1 MKKLMIRIS
10 KVFIPGVI
18 SLFFFSSMASAH
30 VTVMP
35 KTSSTGAW
43 ETYTL
48 KVPVEKD
55 VATTKVT
62 VKAPQGVEI
71 MSYQPVPGWTYSS
84 EKDASGKV
92 KTFTFEATGEGIQA
106 GQFQQFVFVGKN
118 PEKAAKA
125 AWDAF
130 QYYKDGSVVEWT
142 GDEGSDAPHS
152 ITNIVT
158 ATTTDH
164 HDSTNAEHS
173 EKTTTHETEK
183 TKTAVT
189 EKTTGT
195 SNSLPLI
202 LSGIAAL
209 LSVIALVIAIRKK

>member
-1 MKKLMIRIS
+1 MKKMISRIS
-10 KVFIPGVI
+10 KIFIPAVI
-18 SLFFFSSMASAH
+18 SLFFFASMASAH

-62 VKAPQGVEI
+62 VKAPAGVEI

-92 KTFTFEATGEGIQA
+92 KTFTFEATGEGIQS
-106 GQFQQFVFVGKN
+106 GQFQQFVFVAKN
-118 PEKAAKA
+118 PEKAAKV

-130 QYYKDGSVVEWT
+130 QYYKDGSIVEWT
-142 GDEGSDAPHS
+142 GAEGSDSPHS
-152 ITNIVT
+152 ITDIVT

-164 HDSTNAEHS
+164 HGSEKAEHND
-173 EKTTTHETEK
+173 KTQTKETEK
-183 TKTAVT
+183 TKSEMT
-189 EKTTGT
+189 EKKAET
-195 SNSLPLI
+195 SNSLSLV
-202 LSGIAAL
+202 LSGLAVLLSLAAL
-209 LSVIALVIAIRKK
+209 IIAIRKK

>member
-1 MKKLMIRIS
+1 MMIKIS
-10 KVFIPGVI
+10 KLFIPAVV
-18 SLFFFSSMASAH
+18 SLFFFSSLASAH
-30 VTVMP
+30 VTVIP
-35 KTSSTGAW
+35 KTSTTGAW

-48 KVPVEKD
+48 KVPVEKE

-62 VKAPQGVEI
+62 IKAPQGVEI

-152 ITNIVT
+152 ITDIVT
-158 ATTTDH
+158 ATTMDH
-164 HDSTNAEHS
+164 HATQNTEDSDKTQKQEIEKAKTEVTK
-173 EKTTTHETEK
+173 KTTE
-183 TKTAVT
+183 
-189 EKTTGT
+189 T
-195 SNSLPLI
+195 SNSLSLI

-209 LSVIALVIAIRKK
+209 LSLASIIIAIRKK

>member
-1 MKKLMIRIS
+1 MKKMIGRIS
-10 KVFIPGVI
+10 KVFIPAVI
-18 SLFFFSSMASAH
+18 SLFIFSSMASAH

-62 VKAPQGVEI
+62 VKAPAGVEI

-92 KTFTFEATGEGIQA
+92 KTFTFETTGEGILS
-106 GQFQQFVFVGKN
+106 GQFQQFVFVAKN
-118 PEKAAKA
+118 PEKATKA

-130 QYYKDGSVVEWT
+130 QYYKDGSIVEWT
-142 GDEGSDAPHS
+142 GGEGSDAPHS
-152 ITNIVT
+152 ITDIVT
-158 ATTTDH
+158 TSNTDQH
-164 HDSTNAEHS
+164 SSQTSEHS
-173 EKTTTHETEK
+173 DKAQTKDNSK
-183 TKTAVT
+183 TKTEVT
-189 EKTTGT
+189 EKKTETFT
-195 SNSLPLI
+195 SLSLI
-202 LSGIAAL
+202 LSGLAAL
-209 LSVIALVIAIRKK
+209 LSFAALIIAIRKK

>member
-1 MKKLMIRIS
+1 MIKIS
-10 KVFIPGVI
+10 KLFIPAVV
-18 SLFFFSSMASAH
+18 SLFFFSSLASAH
-30 VTVMP
+30 VTVIP
-35 KTSSTGAW
+35 KTSTTGAW

-48 KVPVEKD
+48 KVPVEKE

-62 VKAPQGVEI
+62 IKAPQGVEI

-152 ITNIVT
+152 ITDIVT
-158 ATTTDH
+158 ATTMDH
-164 HDSTNAEHS
+164 HATQNTEDSD
-173 EKTTTHETEK
+173 KTQKQETEK
-183 TKTAVT
+183 AKTEVTK
-189 EKTTGT
+189 KTTET
-195 SNSLPLI
+195 SNSLSLI

-209 LSVIALVIAIRKK
+209 LSLASIIIAIRKK

>member
-1 MKKLMIRIS
+1 MKKMMIRIS
-10 KVFIPGVI
+10 KLFIPAVV
-18 SLFFFSSMASAH
+18 SLFFFSSLASAH

-35 KTSSTGAW
+35 KTSTTGAW

-48 KVPVEKD
+48 KVPVEKE

-62 VKAPQGVEI
+62 IKAPQGVEI

-92 KTFTFEATGEGIQA
+92 KTFTFEATGQGIQA

-142 GDEGSDAPHS
+142 GEEGSDAPHS
-152 ITNIVT
+152 ITDIVT
-158 ATTTDH
+158 STTTDH
-164 HDSTNAEHS
+164 HATQNTEDSD
-173 EKTTTHETEK
+173 KTQKQETEK
-183 TKTAVT
+183 AKTM
-189 EKTTGT
+189 K
-195 SNSLPLI
+195 
-202 LSGIAAL
+202 
-209 LSVIALVIAIRKK
+209 